1 MTLRIN
7 NNTAAINAW
16 RNLKKTDAALSKTLE
31 RLSSGEKLNRAA
43 DGPANL
49 VIAEQMR
56 AQVRSLE
63 QAASNSE
70 ISISM
75 VQTAEGSLN
84 EVNNILVSMRQL
96 SLHAAN
102 EGANDDKMLAADQSE
117 IENSLATLDGIAK
130 QAQFGSRNLLD
141 GSNGVSGVAVGEGIR
156 FIKAEPVSQSS
167 PADGYVIDITE
178 AATRARMVGNRT
190 LSQDEINSGNVQFTI
205 HEGGNSMTYFSKVG
219 ETMDSI
225 IKNVEQLVSQN
236 NLNIEIGLTE
246 DGRLFAE
253 HKEFGSDPTFGAVI
267 SADGLLSEQANV
279 LEEAVQGLDVQG
291 TIGGELSYGAGQY
304 LTGAKGTRAEGVTI
318 QYSGGLKTEPQ
329 VDESGKPVYVD
340 DFDGNQEA
348 IGVPKVDE
356 NGNMV
361 LDENGE
367 IVLDTGNIPAPPVDT
382 AEGNIYISNNSLT
395 FQIGPN
401 KGHTV
406 SIDLPNVNTH
416 TLARGVENES
426 GFVALGDIDVT
437 TFQGSQDALALID
450 QAIYEISSARGK
462 LGAFQ
467 KNTLETNLNNLRYAS
482 ENMIAAESV
491 IRDTDMAAE
500 MSNFTKQQILLS
512 SGMAMLGQANQTP
525 KAVLSLLNVKG

>member
-7 NNTAAINAW
+7 HNTAAINSW

-56 AQVRSLE
+56 AQVKSLE
-63 QAASNSE
+63 QAANNSE
-70 ISISM
+70 MSISM
-75 VQTAEGSLN
+75 VQTAEASLN

-117 IENSLATLDGIAK
+117 IQHSISTLDGIAK
-130 QAQFGSRNLLD
+130 QAQFGSRNLLN
-141 GSNGVSGVAVGEGIR
+141 GSNGVSGVAVGEGVR
-156 FIKAEPVSQSS
+156 FVKAEPVSQSS

-190 LSQDEINSGNVQFTI
+190 LSQDEIDAGNVQFTL
-205 HEGGNSMTYFSKVG
+205 HEGGSSLTYFSKVG

-225 IKNVEQLVSQN
+225 IKNIEQMISQN
-236 NLNIEIGLTE
+236 NLNVEIGLTE

-253 HKEFGSDPTFGAVI
+253 HKEYGSDPTFGVVI
-267 SADGLLSEQANV
+267 SADGLLSEEANV
-279 LEEAVQGLDVQG
+279 LEEAIQGLDVQG

-304 LTGAKGTRAEGVTI
+304 LTGAKGTRADGVTI

-329 VDESGKPVYVD
+329 VDENGDPIYVD
-340 DFDGNQEA
+340 DFENDNQA
-348 IGVPKVDE
+348 IGVPEVDE

-361 LDENGE
+361 LDADGE
-367 IVLDTGNIPAPPVDT
+367 IVMDTSNIPAPPVDT
-382 AEGNIYISNNSLT
+382 AEGSVYVSNNSLT

-401 KGHTV
+401 MGHTV
-406 SIDLPNVNTH
+406 AIDLPNVNTY
-416 TLARGVENES
+416 TLSRGIDNES
-426 GFVALGDIDVT
+426 GFMALGDIDVT
-437 TFQGSQDALALID
+437 TFQGSQDALKLID
-450 QAIYEISSARGK
+450 QAIYEISAARGR

-467 KNTLETNLNNLRYAS
+467 KNTLETNLNNLRYAT
-482 ENMIAAESV
+482 ENMVSAESV

-525 KAVLSLLNVKG
+525 KSVLSLLNAKG